1 MSHGGHAPL
10 RQKRFHC
17 DINIIY
23 DGHRWHVDSFP
34 LLAGLGERE
43 EVSVNLLD
51 VNAASR
57 CRFSSERT

>member
-1 MSHGGHAPL
+1 MSHGGM

-23 DGHRWHVDSFP
+23 DGYRWHVDSFP

-57 CRFSSERT
+57 